1 MTHAI
6 IFDCEFLTAPGALSR
21 LWGGPRDPDP
31 TVAQI
36 GAVKLSL
43 EPGHDILDE
52 FQVVIDSRDRFG
64 GKVMLDPFFTEL
76 TGIDQASVDRDGV
89 AMATAL
95 EGFER
100 FAAGGTLWSWGK
112 DEFYLYAISCYV
124 VGIAPGL
131 PPQRFGNA
139 TVLALNAGMPE
150 ADLLKT
156 NSGRLADYFGLK
168 GTSRRQH
175 DALDDAMSV
184 ALALQ
189 HLLRENRL
197 SPQDFRLPATVGPDR
212 ASSPSGR
219 S

>member
-21 LWGGPRDPDP
+21 LWGGPSDPDP

-43 EPGHDILDE
+43 DPGHDILGE
-52 FQVVIDSRDRFG
+52 FQILIDSRDRFG
-64 GKVMLDPFFTEL
+64 GKVTLDPFFTEL
-76 TGIDQASVDRDGV
+76 TGIDQTSVDRDGV
-89 AMATAL
+89 PMADAL
-95 EGFER
+95 AQFEH
-100 FAAGGTLWSWGK
+100 FAGGGTLWSWGK

-124 VGIAPGL
+124 AGTVPAL

-139 TVLALNAGMPE
+139 TVLALNAGMPK
-150 ADLLKT
+150 ADLLQT
-156 NSGRLADYFGLK
+156 TSGRLADYFGLE
-168 GTSRRQH
+168 GSPRRQH

-189 HLLRENRL
+189 FLLRGGRL
-197 SPQDFRLPATVGPDR
+197 ALKDFRLPAGVGT
-212 ASSPSGR
+212 
-219 S
+219 

>member
-6 IFDCEFLTAPGALSR
+6 LFDCEFLTATGAMSR

-43 EPGHDILDE
+43 EPGFAIVSE
-52 FQVVIDSRDRFG
+52 FQVLIDSRDRHG
-64 GKVMLDPFFTEL
+64 RKVPLDPFFTEL
-76 TGIDQASVDRDGV
+76 TGIDQVAVDRDGI
-89 AMATAL
+89 AMAEAL
-95 EGFER
+95 AQFER
-100 FAAGGTLWSWGK
+100 FAGDATLWSWGK

-124 VGIAPGL
+124 AGLSPAL

-156 NSGRLADYFGLK
+156 NSGRLADYFGLE
-168 GTSRRQH
+168 GSARRQH

-184 ALALQ
+184 ALSLQ
-189 HLLRENRL
+189 YLLREDRL
-197 SPQDFRLPATVGPDR
+197 APEDFRLPANVRSNASR
-212 ASSPSGR
+212 AFPG
-219 S
+219 